1 MDGVDRRV
9 GRCADGGC
17 DGPPHR
23 TKPPGWADAG
33 VWSEQGDNGR
43 RRTTGRPMP
52 GRWLDLTGHL
62 GTRGR
67 RLLNT
72 RSQRNRGDGAQPHTP
87 SNARNRRDSR
97 LNPATHRRLLKRAP
111 PRLSSRSP
119 DSSEKEKL
127 LHVPHVPAASTPP
140 AAYSITSTVMARVSL
155 MLAAAVLA
163 CALLATR
170 HAAPAPGGFACNPLK
185 DKTCKLGEPKA
196 PEDTEEEGGLGTKL
210 PSLTSVSIPGAGK
223 VDRDGDGDTDED
235 DELPSFD
242 THMTI
247 LGH

>member
-1 MDGVDRRV
+1 
-9 GRCADGGC
+9 
-17 DGPPHR
+17 
-23 TKPPGWADAG
+23 
-33 VWSEQGDNGR
+33 
-43 RRTTGRPMP
+43 
-52 GRWLDLTGHL
+52 
-62 GTRGR
+62 
-67 RLLNT
+67 
-72 RSQRNRGDGAQPHTP
+72 
-87 SNARNRRDSR
+87 
-97 LNPATHRRLLKRAP
+97 
-111 PRLSSRSP
+111 
-119 DSSEKEKL
+119 
-127 LHVPHVPAASTPP
+127 
-140 AAYSITSTVMARVSL
+140 MARVSL

-170 HAAPAPGGFACNPLK
+170 HAAAAGAAAAAAGAGAGAAAPAPGGFACNPLK

>member
-1 MDGVDRRV
+1 
-9 GRCADGGC
+9 
-17 DGPPHR
+17 
-23 TKPPGWADAG
+23 
-33 VWSEQGDNGR
+33 
-43 RRTTGRPMP
+43 
-52 GRWLDLTGHL
+52 
-62 GTRGR
+62 
-67 RLLNT
+67 
-72 RSQRNRGDGAQPHTP
+72 
-87 SNARNRRDSR
+87 
-97 LNPATHRRLLKRAP
+97 
-111 PRLSSRSP
+111 
-119 DSSEKEKL
+119 
-127 LHVPHVPAASTPP
+127 
-140 AAYSITSTVMARVSL
+140 MARVSL
-155 MLAAAVLA
+155 ILAAAVLA

-170 HAAPAPGGFACNPLK
+170 HAAAAGAGAAATAGAGAGAGAAAAAGAAAGAAAPAPGGFACNPLK